1 MEYISLGKT
10 NLIVSIIGFG
20 CIPITRL
27 TRHDAVDLLHY
38 AFDKG
43 ITFYDTANGYFDSE
57 EKLGKAFSKIRNKV
71 IIATKSLKRDA
82 KGITEHLELSLKR
95 LKTDY
100 IDLYQLH
107 QVSKEEDFKIIF
119 NEQGALNALNKA
131 KEAGKIRHIGVT
143 SHNDK
148 MAVKLIK
155 TGVFET
161 IQFPFNFIERQAEN
175 EVFIES
181 EKNNLG
187 IIVMKPFGGGAL
199 DNGKV
204 ALKFLRNFKYLV
216 PIPGF
221 EEKWQI
227 DEAIDIYS
235 KKEIQL
241 DEMDLQVIEQYKNE
255 LGKLFCR
262 RCEYCMP
269 CPSGVIIPF
278 AMQFKSVVKRMHKEK
293 VLSFS
298 KEIESVNNC
307 TDCGI
312 CIKKCPYELPIP
324 EVIKQ
329 NYKLYENLNQHN

>member
-10 NLIVSIIGFG
+10 NLIVSNIGFG

-27 TRHDAVDLLHY
+27 THHDAVVLLHY

-57 EKLGKAFSKIRNKV
+57 EKLGKAFSKIRSKV

-119 NEQGALNALNKA
+119 SEQGAIEALSKA
-131 KEAGKIRHIGVT
+131 KEEGKIRHIGVT

-148 MAVKLIK
+148 MAVRLIK
-155 TGVFET
+155 TGIFET
-161 IQFPFNFIERQAEN
+161 IQFPFNFIERQAEK
-175 EVFIES
+175 ELFVEAK
-181 EKNNLG
+181 KNNIG

-204 ALKFLRNFKYLV
+204 ALKFLRVFKYLV

-235 KKEIQL
+235 KNEIYL
-241 DEMDLQVIEQYKNE
+241 DENDLKVIEQYRNE

-278 AMQFKSVVKRMHKEK
+278 AMQFKSVVKRMHKDK

-298 KEIESVNNC
+298 NEIESVNNC
-307 TDCGI
+307 IECGE

-329 NYKLYENLNQHN
+329 NYDVYKSLN